1 MQTMLKQTEPSNS
14 SSSVEILG
22 VPSDKI
28 DEVWE
33 YAAPFLQKGLEHGPD
48 KWGLDSVKQS
58 LLDKKLQLI
67 IVMQDRILA
76 ALVTDVTQY
85 PLEKTLSVMCLGGEN
100 VELWV
105 DKLLKTLEKW
115 ADEMGATFEVVGRP
129 GWEKILGY
137 KRTAV
142 ILRKPK

>member
-1 MQTMLKQTEPSNS
+1 MLKQIEPLSTP
-14 SSSVEILG
+14 SSVEIIG

-33 YAAPFLQKGLEHGPD
+33 YAAPFLQKGLDYGPD
-48 KWGLDSVKQS
+48 KWGLDSIRQS
-58 LLDKKLQLI
+58 LLDMKLQLF
-67 IVMQDRILA
+67 IVMQDKMLA

-100 VELWV
+100 VELWI

-129 GWEKILGY
+129 GWEKILDY
-137 KRTAV
+137 KRVAV
-142 ILRKPK
+142 ILRKQT